1 MLTYEWEIEDP
12 DEPGVLIKVWSLNL
26 KEKPHRPLPHRGY
39 CPNLKSGVHVF
50 HCHACSQNQKEK
62 SNLREHLYWVP
73 GNQIEWSY
81 AMGTWIKKPDAT
93 SATQE
98 GAVTLSKGDS
108 EKYAA
113 LIEFLGLET
122 YEDGSKRQTGTMTLF
137 LDGSGL
143 KACLN
148 DRDTGRTGWA
158 TAESFTALLG
168 LLERQ
173 LREAK
178 VEWRAAKPGNWQ
190 QKKGGQRR

>member
-1 MLTYEWEIEDP
+1 
-12 DEPGVLIKVWSLNL
+12 
-26 KEKPHRPLPHRGY
+26 
-39 CPNLKSGVHVF
+39 
-50 HCHACSQNQKEK
+50 
-62 SNLREHLYWVP
+62 
-73 GNQIEWSY
+73 
-81 AMGTWIKKPDAT
+81 
-93 SATQE
+93 
-98 GAVTLSKGDS
+98 
-108 EKYAA
+108 
-113 LIEFLGLET
+113 
-122 YEDGSKRQTGTMTLF
+122 MTLF